1 MLGKALSD
9 PLLGD
14 VQHDTK
20 KNDSPRNGS
29 LLRNTVEE
37 RNISREDG
45 EGGGGGVDAARSGRG
60 GTRGRQGTV
69 TVHFAFFKVSC

>member
-45 EGGGGGVDAARSGRG
+45 EGGGGGLTLLGVAGGVRGVGRVPSQF
-60 GTRGRQGTV
+60 TLLFLR
-69 TVHFAFFKVSC
+69 